1 VLIPLREAD
10 RRCGAKAANLGRL
23 LRAGFDVPA
32 GFVIADP
39 IGDDGWGREIES
51 ALVDLGSGSFAVRSS
66 AFGEDGRQASFAG
79 QLDTTLGATTTAQIV
94 QAARRTPRS
103 GAGPKVTGYAARTG
117 HAAGSLVPVIV
128 QVMVEPEAAGVL
140 FTRHPVSG
148 ADEVVIEAAGGLG
161 DKVVDGT
168 VTPRA
173 WTVDGGGI
181 TGPGLAEAPVLTRA
195 QVRTLGRIGRRI
207 EAVFDVPQDI
217 EWAVADRRSGSC
229 RPGRSPPAP
238 RRQRRSRPSRARCCC
253 EARRRAPP
261 SPSGRRGSSPDWT
274 TSTSSR
280 PGDVLVCR
288 TTAPAW
294 TPLLAR
300 ATAVVTEIGG
310 MLAHAAIVDAQAHG
324 WAAYSSFA
332 GKAGW
337 SLTEAGRAQGE
348 RLLAAELD
356 GVGARAVVEVYRDFL
371 PLNDVA
377 ATACTAWQLAELGIG
392 EQTMTLGETTATL
405 QGPATALAGIE
416 GRLTAHLDRFAGYH
430 HRFTTALSKV
440 GDEPAWITGTDRD
453 SCHRVWF
460 ELHEDLIATLGLVR

>member
-1 VLIPLREAD
+1 MLIPLREAD
-10 RRCGAKAANLGRL
+10 GRCGAKAANLGRL

-51 ALVDLGSGSFAVRSS
+51 ALLDLGPGSFAVRSS

-79 QLDTTLGATTTAQIV
+79 QLDTTLGATTTAQVV
-94 QAARRTPRS
+94 QAARRTARS

-117 HAAGSLVPVIV
+117 HAAGSVVPVIV
-128 QVMVEPEAAGVL
+128 QVMVEPEAAAGVL

-168 VTPRA
+168 VTPQA

-217 EWAVADRRSGSC
+217 EWAVADRKVWILQA
-229 RPGRSPPAP
+229 RPITTRPEEATPVPSEPGKVLLRGTPASPGIALG
-238 RRQRRSRPSRARCCC
+238 PSR
-253 EARRRAPP
+253 
-261 SPSGRRGSSPDWT
+261 
-274 TSTSSR
+274 
-280 PGDVLVCR
+280 V
-288 TTAPAW
+288 
-294 TPLLAR
+294 
-300 ATAVVTEIGG
+300 I
-310 MLAHAAIVDAQAHG
+310 
-324 WAAYSSFA
+324 
-332 GKAGW
+332 
-337 SLTEAGRAQGE
+337 
-348 RLLAAELD
+348 
-356 GVGARAVVEVYRDFL
+356 
-371 PLNDVA
+371 
-377 ATACTAWQLAELGIG
+377 
-392 EQTMTLGETTATL
+392 
-405 QGPATALAGIE
+405 TALAGIE
-416 GRLTAHLDRFAGYH
+416 GRLTAHLDRFAGCH
-430 HRFTTALSKV
+430 HRFATALSKV

-453 SCHRVWF
+453 SCHGVWF